1 MRSVLL
7 DTNVL
12 AELVRERPDPR
23 VVDFVRSQPNALLSV
38 LTLHE
43 LACGAARVEHAARR
57 AALEGW
63 LAGIRVQFAA
73 FVVDVDAA
81 IAARAGHVRAE
92 ADRRGRHADVLDV
105 LIAATA
111 LERGALVAT
120 RNVRHFEP
128 LGVDAVDPWSG

>member
-12 AELVRERPDPR
+12 SELVRERPEPC
-23 VVDFVRSQPNALLSV
+23 VVDFVRSQPSALLSV

-43 LACGAARVEHAARR
+43 LAYGAARVEQPARR
-57 AALEGW
+57 TALEGW
-63 LAGIRVQFAA
+63 VAGIRREFASS
-73 FVVDVDAA
+73 VVDVDAA
-81 IAARAGHVRAE
+81 IAERAGRVRAE
-92 ADRRGRHADVLDV
+92 ADRRGRRADVLDV

-120 RNVRHFEP
+120 RNVRDFEP
-128 LGVDAVDPWSG
+128 LGVEVVDPWST

>member
-12 AELVRERPDPR
+12 SELIRQRPEPR
-23 VVDFVRSQPNALLSV
+23 VVDFVRSQPSALISV

-43 LACGAARVEHAARR
+43 LTYVAARVEHAARR

-63 LAGIRVQFAA
+63 LAGIRGQFDGS
-73 FVVDVDAA
+73 VVHVDAA
-81 IAARAGHVRAE
+81 IAERAGRVRAE
-92 ADRRGRHADVLDV
+92 ADRRGLRADVVDV

-120 RNVRHFEP
+120 RNVRDFEP
-128 LGVDAVDPWSG
+128 LGVDVVDPWSG

>member
-7 DTNVL
+7 HTNVL
-12 AELVRERPDPR
+12 AELVRQRPEPR
-23 VVDFVRSQPNALLSV
+23 VVDFVRSQPNALISV

-43 LACGAARVEHAARR
+43 LAYRAARVEHAARR

-63 LAGIRVQFAA
+63 LARIRGQFAGS
-73 FVVDVDAA
+73 VVDVDTA
-81 IAARAGHVRAE
+81 IAERAGRVRAE
-92 ADRRGRHADVLDV
+92 ADRRARRADVVDV

-120 RNVRHFEP
+120 RNVRDFEP
-128 LGVDAVDPWSG
+128 LGVDVIDPWSS

>member
-12 AELVRERPDPR
+12 SELVRQRPEPR
-23 VVDFVRSQPNALLSV
+23 VVDFVRSQPSALLSV

-43 LACGAARVEHAARR
+43 LAYGAARVEHAARR

-63 LAGIRVQFAA
+63 LAGIRGQFEGS
-73 FVVDVDAA
+73 VVDVDDA
-81 IAARAGHVRAE
+81 IAERAGRVRAE
-92 ADRRGRHADVLDV
+92 ADRRGRRADVVDV

-120 RNVRHFEP
+120 RNVRDFEA
-128 LGVDAVDPWSG
+128 LGVDVVDPWSA